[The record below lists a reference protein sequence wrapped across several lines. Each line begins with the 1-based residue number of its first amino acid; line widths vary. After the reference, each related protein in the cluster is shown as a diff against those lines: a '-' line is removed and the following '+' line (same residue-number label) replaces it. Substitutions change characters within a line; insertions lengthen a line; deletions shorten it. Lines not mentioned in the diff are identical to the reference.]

1 VAGDEQQPDGVEPV
15 VLNPINI
22 GEGGGIWRNIADEG
36 HPSEPMLNPDGR
48 SRGRAHTVGDYY
60 YGKNGSDL
68 SRNLLRNT
76 TGLTA
81 KFFDSK
87 FRVNGDFTFQ
97 NTADDEQRR
106 RVEIPYSRSPGVI
119 EYLGTATNDLRNLND
134 KSLYLASNLY
144 VDYSTPF
151 RRQAIREP
159 GARHQLRAVHLR
171 PAGRHAQR
179 LIFRTR
185 RTSTSPWPVDHHRRE
200 P

>member
-1 VAGDEQQPDGVEPV
+1 
-15 VLNPINI
+15 
-22 GEGGGIWRNIADEG
+22 
-36 HPSEPMLNPDGR
+36 MLNPDGR